1 MRQLF
6 FLLPLSYSIPQQ
18 VPLIHTQTWTT
29 DIGCMKWDEGGVRG
43 AGLDRRGE
51 RNKANPSD
59 VCIGDFY
66 AGQSLLLLLYQ
77 LLLPFAALPPV
88 VIAAAVVV
96 FAALRAAAIC
106 GVACRLHLIHYA

>member
-66 AGQSLLLLLYQ
+66 AGQSLLLLLHQ
-77 LLLPFAALPPV
+77 LLLPFAALPLLLLLLLLLFLRLCVLLQFV
-88 VIAAAVVV
+88 VSLAAST
-96 FAALRAAAIC
+96 
-106 GVACRLHLIHYA
+106 